1 MKKTTIIA
9 LIILLIAGLF
19 VACNNETIV
28 DDAFTN
34 GGGGGGGGGGESGYI
49 TASTT
54 TIKAGRTWT
63 VQGDVVNNNRITID
77 GTEETTILLPEGKK
91 LELKQGI
98 TVSAGQTLIID
109 GDDTGK
115 LIAGEDLYGGSHGQ
129 AGIGGANQ
137 FDYGG
142 TIIIKNGTIKAY
154 GGNYTAAIGCIVYPA
169 TPPDEGTTNIQILGG
184 NIEAKGGYSFGAG
197 IGGYKATILIEEGIV
212 VSKAYQEATGSG
224 VGIGGFGCIITI
236 NGGGI
241 QAWGG
246 KGGAGIGSVDNG
258 GGYGSLPQTIKIT
271 GGTVEA
277 KGGASGSDGP
287 GAGIGGGE
295 GAPGGTIIISGGII
309 TASGGAGV
317 NSYLGPVGGAG
328 IGGGY
333 YADGGEITLSGTPK
347 IKAVGGNDADGI
359 GGGSG
364 GLDGGL
370 NVNNLDTS
378 AKLQVSST
386 DSGYVDYEGNNRNI
400 YMKTANYTP

>member
-1 MKKTTIIA
+1 MKKTTIIS

-28 DDAFTN
+28 DDAFAN
-34 GGGGGGGGGGESGYI
+34 GGGGGGGESGYI

-63 VQGDVVNNNRITID
+63 IQGDVVNNNRITID
-77 GTEETTILLPEGKK
+77 GTEDTTIFLPAGKK

-154 GGNYTAAIGCIVYPA
+154 GGNYTAAIGCIVYPP
-169 TPPDEGTTNIQILGG
+169 TTPDEGTTNIQILGG
-184 NIEAKGGYSFGAG
+184 NIEAKGGYSCGAG
-197 IGGYKATILIEEGIV
+197 IGGCKATILIEEGIV
-212 VSKAYQEATGSG
+212 VAKSSDHETYGSG
-224 VGIGGFGCIITI
+224 VGIGGYGCTITI

-246 KGGAGIGSVDNG
+246 KGGAGIGSVDG
-258 GGYGSLPQTIKIT
+258 ALGSLLQTIKIT

-277 KGGASGSDGP
+277 KGGAIGSDGP

-309 TASGGAGV
+309 TANGGAGV
-317 NSYLGPVGGAG
+317 NSSLGEVGGAG

-333 YADGGEITLSGTPK
+333 WADGGEITLSGTPK

-386 DSGYVDYEGNNRNI
+386 DSGYVDYDGNNRDI
-400 YMKTANYTP
+400 YMKTLNF

>member
-1 MKKTTIIA
+1 MKKTTIIS

-34 GGGGGGGGGGESGYI
+34 GGGGGGGESGYI

-63 VQGDVVNNNRITID
+63 IQGDVVNNNRITID
-77 GTEETTILLPEGKK
+77 GTEKTTIFLPAGKK

-154 GGNYTAAIGCIVYPA
+154 GGNYTAAIGCIVYPP
-169 TPPDEGTTNIQILGG
+169 TTPDEGTTNIQILGG
-184 NIEAKGGYSFGAG
+184 NIEAKGGYSCGAG
-197 IGGYKATILIEEGIV
+197 IGGCKATILIEEGIV
-212 VSKAYQEATGSG
+212 VSKSSDHETYGSG
-224 VGIGGFGCIITI
+224 VGIGGYGCTITI

-246 KGGAGIGSVDNG
+246 KGGAGIGSVDG
-258 GGYGSLPQTIKIT
+258 ALGSLLQTIKIT

-277 KGGASGSDGP
+277 KGGAIGSDGP

-309 TASGGAGV
+309 TANGGAGV
-317 NSYLGPVGGAG
+317 NSSLGEVGGAG

-333 YADGGEITLSGTPK
+333 WADGGEITLSGTPK
-347 IKAVGGNDADGI
+347 IKAMGGNDADGI

-364 GLDGGL
+364 GLDGDL
-370 NVNNLDTS
+370 IVNNLVTS
-378 AKLQVSST
+378 ARLQVSST
-386 DSGYVDYEGNNRNI
+386 DSGYVDYDGNNRDI
-400 YMKTANYTP
+400 YMKTLNF

>member
-1 MKKTTIIA
+1 MKKTTIIS

-34 GGGGGGGGGGESGYI
+34 GGGGGGGESGYI

-63 VQGDVVNNNRITID
+63 IQGDVVNNNRITID
-77 GTEETTILLPEGKK
+77 GTEDTTIILPAGKK

-154 GGNYTAAIGCIVYPA
+154 GGNYTAAIGCIVYPP
-169 TPPDEGTTNIQILGG
+169 TTPDEGTTNIQILGG
-184 NIEAKGGYSFGAG
+184 NIEAKGGYSCGAG
-197 IGGYKATILIEEGIV
+197 IGGCKATILIEEGIV
-212 VSKAYQEATGSG
+212 VSKSSDHETYGSG
-224 VGIGGFGCIITI
+224 VGIGGYGCTITI

-246 KGGAGIGSVDNG
+246 KGGAGIGSVDG
-258 GGYGSLPQTIKIT
+258 ALGSLLQTIKIT

-277 KGGASGSDGP
+277 KGGDIGSDGP

-295 GAPGGTIIISGGII
+295 GAPGGTIKISGGII
-309 TASGGAGV
+309 TANGGAGV
-317 NSYLGPVGGAG
+317 NSSLGEVGGAG

-333 YADGGEITLSGTPK
+333 GADGGEITLSGTPK

-364 GLDGGL
+364 GLDGDL
-370 NVNNLDTS
+370 IVNNLVTS
-378 AKLQVSST
+378 ARLQVSST
-386 DSGYVDYEGNNRNI
+386 DSGYVDYVGNNRNK
-400 YMKTANYTP
+400 YMKTLNF

>member
-1 MKKTTIIA
+1 MKKTTIIS

-34 GGGGGGGGGGESGYI
+34 GGGGGGGESGYI

-63 VQGDVVNNNRITID
+63 IQEDVVNNNRITID
-77 GTEETTILLPEGKK
+77 GTEDTTIFLPAGKK

-154 GGNYTAAIGCIVYPA
+154 GGNYTAAIGCIVYPP
-169 TPPDEGTTNIQILGG
+169 TTPDEGTTNIQILGG
-184 NIEAKGGYSFGAG
+184 NIEAKGGYSCGAG
-197 IGGYKATILIEEGIV
+197 IGGCKATILIEEGIV
-212 VSKAYQEATGSG
+212 VAKSSDHETYGSG
-224 VGIGGFGCIITI
+224 VGIGGYGCTITI

-246 KGGAGIGSVDNG
+246 KGGAGIGSVDG
-258 GGYGSLPQTIKIT
+258 ALGSLLQTIKIT

-277 KGGASGSDGP
+277 KGGAIGSDGP

-309 TASGGAGV
+309 TANGGAGV
-317 NSYLGPVGGAG
+317 NSSLGEVGGAG

-333 YADGGEITLSGTPK
+333 HADGGEITLSGTPK

-378 AKLQVSST
+378 ARLQVSST
-386 DSGYVDYEGNNRNI
+386 DSGYVDYDGNNRDI
-400 YMKTANYTP
+400 YMKTLNF

>member
-1 MKKTTIIA
+1 MKKTTIIS

-28 DDAFTN
+28 DDAFAN
-34 GGGGGGGGGGESGYI
+34 GGGSGGGGGGESGYI

-63 VQGDVVNNNRITID
+63 IQGDVVNNNRITID
-77 GTEETTILLPEGKK
+77 GTEETTIFLPAGKK

-154 GGNYTAAIGCIVYPA
+154 GGNYTAAIGCIVYPP
-169 TPPDEGTTNIQILGG
+169 TTPDEGTTNIQILGG
-184 NIEAKGGYSFGAG
+184 NIEAKGGYSCGAG
-197 IGGYKATILIEEGIV
+197 IGGCKATILIEEGIV
-212 VSKAYQEATGSG
+212 VAKSSDHETYGSG
-224 VGIGGFGCIITI
+224 VGIGGYGCTITI

-246 KGGAGIGSVDNG
+246 KGGAGIGSVDG
-258 GGYGSLPQTIKIT
+258 ALGSLLQTIKIT

-277 KGGASGSDGP
+277 KGGAIGSDGP

-309 TASGGAGV
+309 TANGGAGV
-317 NSYLGPVGGAG
+317 NSSLGEVGGAG

-333 YADGGEITLSGTPK
+333 WADGGEITLSGTPK
-347 IKAVGGNDADGI
+347 IKAMGGNDADGI

-386 DSGYVDYEGNNRNI
+386 DSGYVDYDGNNRDI
-400 YMKTANYTP
+400 YMKTLNF

>member
-1 MKKTTIIA
+1 MKKTTIIS

-28 DDAFTN
+28 DDAFAN

-63 VQGDVVNNNRITID
+63 IQGDVVNNNRITID
-77 GTEETTILLPEGKK
+77 GTEETTIFLPAGKK

-154 GGNYTAAIGCIVYPA
+154 GGNYTAAIGCIVYPP
-169 TPPDEGTTNIQILGG
+169 TTPDEGTTNIQILGG
-184 NIEAKGGYSFGAG
+184 NIEAKGGYSCGAG
-197 IGGYKATILIEEGIV
+197 IGGCKATILIEEGIV
-212 VSKAYQEATGSG
+212 VAKSSDHETYGSG
-224 VGIGGFGCIITI
+224 VGIGGYGCTITI

-309 TASGGAGV
+309 TANGGAGE
-317 NSYLGPVGGAG
+317 SVGGAG

-333 YADGGEITLSGTPK
+333 HADGGTITLSGTPK
-347 IKAVGGNDADGI
+347 IKAIGGADETHGI
-359 GGGSG
+359 GGGTFG
-364 GLDGGL
+364 ADGTL
-370 NVNNLDTS
+370 TVTS
-378 AKLQVSST
+378 LEADAKLLVSADESSYDDYST
-386 DSGYVDYEGNNRNI
+386 ASPNPER
-400 YMKTANYTP
+400 YMKTSNY

>member
-1 MKKTTIIA
+1 MKKTTIIV
-9 LIILLIAGLF
+9 LIILLIAGVF

-34 GGGGGGGGGGESGYI
+34 GGGGGGGESGYI

-63 VQGDVVNNNRITID
+63 IQGDVVNNNRITID
-77 GTEETTILLPEGKK
+77 GTEKTTIFLPAGKK

-142 TIIIKNGTIKAY
+142 TIKIKNGTIKAY
-154 GGNYTAAIGCIVYPA
+154 GGDYTAAIGCIVCPP
-169 TPPDEGTTNIQILGG
+169 TTPDEGTTNIQILGG
-184 NIEAKGGYSFGAG
+184 NIEAKGGYSCGAG
-197 IGGYKATILIEEGIV
+197 IGGCKATILIEEGIV
-212 VSKAYQEATGSG
+212 VAKASDHETYGSG
-224 VGIGGFGCIITI
+224 VGIGGYGCTITI

-246 KGGAGIGSVDNG
+246 KGGAGIGSVDG
-258 GGYGSLPQTIKIT
+258 ALGSLLQTIKIT

-277 KGGASGSDGP
+277 KGGDIGSDGP

-295 GAPGGTIIISGGII
+295 GAPGGTIKISGGII
-309 TASGGAGV
+309 TANGGAGV
-317 NSYLGPVGGAG
+317 NSSLGEVGGAG

-333 YADGGEITLSGTPK
+333 GADGGEITLSGTPK

-364 GLDGGL
+364 GLDGDL
-370 NVNNLDTS
+370 IVNNLVTS
-378 AKLQVSST
+378 ARLQVSST
-386 DSGYVDYEGNNRNI
+386 DSGYVDYVGNNRNI
-400 YMKTANYTP
+400 YMKTLNF

>member
-1 MKKTTIIA
+1 MKKTTIIS

-34 GGGGGGGGGGESGYI
+34 GGGGGGGESGYI

-63 VQGDVVNNNRITID
+63 IQGDVVNNNRITID
-77 GTEETTILLPEGKK
+77 GTEDTTIFLPAGKK

-154 GGNYTAAIGCIVYPA
+154 GGNYTAAIGCIVYPP
-169 TPPDEGTTNIQILGG
+169 TTPDEGTTNIQILGG
-184 NIEAKGGYSFGAG
+184 NIEAKGGYSCGAG
-197 IGGYKATILIEEGIV
+197 IGGCKATILIEEGIV
-212 VSKAYQEATGSG
+212 VAKSSDHETYGSG
-224 VGIGGFGCIITI
+224 VGIGGYGCTITI
-236 NGGGI
+236 NGGFI

-246 KGGAGIGSVDNG
+246 KGGAGIGSVDG
-258 GGYGSLPQTIKIT
+258 ALGSLLQTIKIT

-277 KGGASGSDGP
+277 KGGAIGSDGP

-309 TASGGAGV
+309 TANGGAGV
-317 NSYLGPVGGAG
+317 NSSLGEVGGAG

-333 YADGGEITLSGTPK
+333 WADGGEITLSGTPK
-347 IKAVGGNDADGI
+347 IKAMGGNDADGI

-386 DSGYVDYEGNNRNI
+386 DSGYVDYDGNNRDI
-400 YMKTANYTP
+400 YMKTLNF

>member
-1 MKKTTIIA
+1 MKKTTIIS

-34 GGGGGGGGGGESGYI
+34 GGGGGGGESGYI

-63 VQGDVVNNNRITID
+63 IQGDVVNNNRITID
-77 GTEETTILLPEGKK
+77 GTEETTIFLPAGKK

-154 GGNYTAAIGCIVYPA
+154 GGNYTAAIGCIVYPP
-169 TPPDEGTTNIQILGG
+169 TTPDEGTTNIQILGG
-184 NIEAKGGYSFGAG
+184 NIEAKGGYSCGAG
-197 IGGYKATILIEEGIV
+197 IGGCKATILIEEGIV
-212 VSKAYQEATGSG
+212 VAKSSDHETYGSG
-224 VGIGGFGCIITI
+224 VGIGGYGCTITI

-246 KGGAGIGSVDNG
+246 KGGAGIGSVDG
-258 GGYGSLPQTIKIT
+258 ALGSLLQTIKIT

-277 KGGASGSDGP
+277 KGGAIGSDGP

-309 TASGGAGV
+309 TANGGAGV
-317 NSYLGPVGGAG
+317 NSSLGEVGGAG

-333 YADGGEITLSGTPK
+333 WADGGEITLSGTPK

-378 AKLQVSST
+378 ARLQVSST
-386 DSGYVDYEGNNRNI
+386 DSGYVDYDGNNRYI
-400 YMKTANYTP
+400 YMKTLNF

>member
-1 MKKTTIIA
+1 MKKTTIIS

-34 GGGGGGGGGGESGYI
+34 GGGGGGGESGYI

-63 VQGDVVNNNRITID
+63 IQGDVVNNNRITID
-77 GTEETTILLPEGKK
+77 GTEDTTIFLPAGKK
-91 LELKQGI
+91 IELKQGI

-154 GGNYTAAIGCIVYPA
+154 GGNYTAAIGCIVYPP
-169 TPPDEGTTNIQILGG
+169 TTPDEGTTNIQILGG
-184 NIEAKGGYSFGAG
+184 NIEAKGGYSCGAG
-197 IGGYKATILIEEGIV
+197 IGGCKATILIEEGIV
-212 VSKAYQEATGSG
+212 VAKSSDHETYGSG
-224 VGIGGFGCIITI
+224 VGIGGYGCTITI

-246 KGGAGIGSVDNG
+246 KGGAGIGSVDG
-258 GGYGSLPQTIKIT
+258 ALGSLLQTIKIT

-277 KGGASGSDGP
+277 KGGAIGSDGP

-309 TASGGAGV
+309 TANGGAGV
-317 NSYLGPVGGAG
+317 NSSLGEVGGAG

-333 YADGGEITLSGTPK
+333 WADGGEITLSGTPK

-378 AKLQVSST
+378 ARLQVSST
-386 DSGYVDYEGNNRNI
+386 DSGYVDYDGNNRDI
-400 YMKTANYTP
+400 YMKTLNF